1 MDSSNLK
8 SNPFAN
14 LFDNISEIQTFVP
27 PNDSTNV
34 NNNENKIDEVE
45 TSNIVSSID
54 SKSSNINNQIERV
67 FHFTLRSDFVKED
80 GNGNAIN
87 YVFMGDDSNELTLLD
102 KNNIDDV
109 INLVFL
115 Y

>member
-14 LFDNISEIQTFVP
+14 LFDNISEIETFVT
-27 PNDSTNV
+27 PNESTNV
-34 NNNENKIDEVE
+34 NNENKTDKVK
-45 TSNIVSSID
+45 NSSVD
-54 SKSSNINNQIERV
+54 SKNLNVNNQIERV
-67 FHFTLRSDFVKED
+67 FHFTLRPDFVKED

-109 INLVFL
+109 TN
-115 Y
+115 